1 MEAQATTT
9 TTTTTTTDEDGSE
22 TTTSTTTT
30 TPPTTTTV
38 AKGDA
43 DNDGDVDMDD
53 ANKVLDYVNGA
64 IDQFGS
70 TVEEHEAI
78 ADAVDIDGDG
88 AVTKTDAALILGYT
102 AEDTTWEELTSAI
115 VPAADIDM
123 TELNAK
129 LAEAET
135 ITNNNTYT
143 EESYAA
149 LQATIEAV
157 KATKNAENLPS
168 GYAEQMTNLLNAAI
182 EGLEENLPQTGY
194 SVVYNYIMLA
204 AAAMVL
210 FGIFAMAK
218 SRKRDEE

>member
-1 MEAQATTT
+1 M
-9 TTTTTTTDEDGSE
+9 
-22 TTTSTTTT
+22 
-30 TPPTTTTV
+30 
-38 AKGDA
+38 
-43 DNDGDVDMDD
+43 
-53 ANKVLDYVNGA
+53 NKVLNYVNGA

-70 TVEEHEAI
+70 TEEEHEAI

-88 AVTKTDAALILGYT
+88 AITKTDAALILGFT

-115 VPAADIDM
+115 VPAADMDM

-129 LAEAET
+129 LAEAEA
-135 ITNNNTYT
+135 ITNDNTYT

-157 KATKNAENLPS
+157 KATQNAENLHS
-168 GYAEQMTNLLNAAI
+168 GYAEQMTDLLTNAMD
-182 EGLEENLPQTGY
+182 GLEENLPQTGY
-194 SVVYNYIMLA
+194 SVVYSYIMLA

-210 FGIFAMAK
+210 FGIYTMAK